1 LLVRSNEGGRR
12 MKIKVRFEQ
21 GNENRIVEFKK
32 TTVKEL
38 LIQLNV
44 NPETVLVARNK
55 EIITSDETLQDD
67 EIIDLLSVI
76 SGG

>member
-1 LLVRSNEGGRR
+1 